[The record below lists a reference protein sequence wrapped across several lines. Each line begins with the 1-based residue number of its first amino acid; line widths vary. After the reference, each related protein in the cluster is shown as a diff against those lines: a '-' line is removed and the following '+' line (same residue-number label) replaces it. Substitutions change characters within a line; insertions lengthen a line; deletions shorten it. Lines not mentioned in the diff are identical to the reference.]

1 MSTFERV
8 RTWEVA
14 AGGGLSER
22 AAAASLNAAATL
34 LPHGAYTTLRTYDGR
49 RLLRLPDHFRR
60 LEESA
65 ALEGQPGRV
74 DEAAAREALRTAL
87 AACGHPESRLRLTF
101 APPRLFVSVERFAP
115 PPASL
120 YERGVACAVLGVHRD
135 NPHAK
140 DTRFIATADAAYR
153 ALPPGV
159 HEGLMASADGALLEG
174 LSSNFFA
181 VAGGA
186 LRTEEER
193 VLHGVTRSL
202 VLALAA
208 DLVPRGA
215 GALRV
220 PELDAAS
227 EAFVTSVS
235 RGVLPVVRVDDAV
248 LGDGRP
254 GPITRE
260 LIRRLRE
267 LEEREA
273 IEP

>member
-22 AAAASLNAAATL
+22 AAAASLSDAAAL

-49 RLLRLPDHFRR
+49 RLLRLPAHFRR

-74 DEAAAREALRTAL
+74 DEAAAREALRAVL
-87 AACGHPESRLRLTF
+87 AACDHPESRLRLTF

-120 YERGVACAVLGVHRD
+120 YGQGVACAVLGVHRD

-159 HEGLMASADGALLEG
+159 HEGLMAAADGVLLEG

-181 VAGGA
+181 VADGV

-202 VLALAA
+202 VLELAA
-208 DLVPRGA
+208 GLVPRGT
-215 GALRV
+215 GALRTD
-220 PELDAAS
+220 ELAVAS